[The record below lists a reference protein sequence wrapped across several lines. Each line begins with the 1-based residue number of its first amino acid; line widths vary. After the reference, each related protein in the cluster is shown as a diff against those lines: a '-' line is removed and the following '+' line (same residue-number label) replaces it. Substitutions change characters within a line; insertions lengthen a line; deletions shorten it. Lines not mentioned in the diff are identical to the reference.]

1 MKRMRSTLLL
11 LLLAGAWTARALGCR
26 DVDCSAARCDP
37 RVSEHSCAGEFRRN
51 GADCWCCDACVP
63 YAGLKPP
70 LLGDHPFNSRVRYN
84 SASSNY
90 TSGQTRPF
98 KFALERISKRCVS

>member
-63 YAGLKPP
+63 YADEGASCPTAVVIGVAPDAVCRPP
-70 LLGDHPFNSRVRYN
+70 LQCVEGICW
-84 SASSNY
+84 
-90 TSGQTRPF
+90 RP
-98 KFALERISKRCVS
+98 RRP